1 MVNPNL
7 SKKSDQKITLTE
19 NAKRLF
25 QVVYREQNK
34 KDERNDDVSRI
45 NVSELISKMSF
56 YYEKIRN
63 TVDYKEEH
71 LLRKNAIERIM
82 KRLIVIE
89 GTISLKGVASTEVAR
104 SLLTELIRAGYL
116 PNNAIP
122 EDKIDEIAA
131 VIQKYL
137 DLRRAITKT
146 KGRSIDEK
154 MDLNRWII
162 ALAASD
168 IEEQLGRNK
177 INQTVVSYMNDVLL
191 KNIILPENGDFD
203 KDKEIQIFLGIH
215 RCLLKFDQDMLSFI
229 LFKYY
234 NAEWQKPTSE
244 KIESVAG
251 NIIVLRQAI
260 ESQLNHP
267 LLKQFNRIISRYT
280 VFFSVLTDV
289 IKENPIGVYESIK
302 KDPKAFP
309 REIKK
314 ACEKRYAEARKKLWR
329 AAVRSI
335 IYIFITK
342 SIFVLLLEIPATK
355 LFGEEINNLTFF
367 INIAFPAVLLF
378 FIVLFTKIPSD
389 ANSKK
394 IVEGVEEIVFEEK
407 ERKDHFKL
415 TKPVKRSQS
424 SGIVFGILYFITFL
438 LSFGGVVWF
447 LGKLNFTWVSI
458 IIFIFF
464 LTFVSF
470 FSIRIRR
477 NTKDM
482 MIIPPRENILSF
494 VSDFFYVPI
503 VAVGKWLSEKFSQIN
518 VFVFILDFIIEAPF
532 KIFVEIAEEWTRYVR
547 ERKEDIV

>member
-7 SKKSDQKITLTE
+7 SKKSDQKITLTA

-34 KDERNDDVSRI
+34 KDERGDDVSRI

-71 LLRKNAIERIM
+71 LLRKNAIERII

-89 GTISLKGVASTEVAR
+89 GTISIKGIDSIEVAR

-122 EDKIDEIAA
+122 EDKIDEVAA

-191 KNIILPENGDFD
+191 KNIVFPENGDFD

-215 RCLLKFDQDMLSFI
+215 RCLLKFDKDMLSFI

-234 NAEWQKPTSE
+234 NAEWQKPRLE
-244 KIESVAG
+244 KIEKVAG

-267 LLKQFNRIISRYT
+267 LLKQLNRVISRYT
-280 VFFSVLTDV
+280 VFFSILTDV
-289 IKENPIGVYESIK
+289 IKENPVVVYESIK
-302 KDPKAFP
+302 KDPKA
-309 REIKK
+309 
-314 ACEKRYAEARKKLWR
+314 
-329 AAVRSI
+329 
-335 IYIFITK
+335 
-342 SIFVLLLEIPATK
+342 
-355 LFGEEINNLTFF
+355 
-367 INIAFPAVLLF
+367 
-378 FIVLFTKIPSD
+378 
-389 ANSKK
+389 
-394 IVEGVEEIVFEEK
+394 
-407 ERKDHFKL
+407 
-415 TKPVKRSQS
+415 
-424 SGIVFGILYFITFL
+424 
-438 LSFGGVVWF
+438 
-447 LGKLNFTWVSI
+447 
-458 IIFIFF
+458 
-464 LTFVSF
+464 
-470 FSIRIRR
+470 
-477 NTKDM
+477 
-482 MIIPPRENILSF
+482 
-494 VSDFFYVPI
+494 
-503 VAVGKWLSEKFSQIN
+503 
-518 VFVFILDFIIEAPF
+518 
-532 KIFVEIAEEWTRYVR
+532 
-547 ERKEDIV
+547 